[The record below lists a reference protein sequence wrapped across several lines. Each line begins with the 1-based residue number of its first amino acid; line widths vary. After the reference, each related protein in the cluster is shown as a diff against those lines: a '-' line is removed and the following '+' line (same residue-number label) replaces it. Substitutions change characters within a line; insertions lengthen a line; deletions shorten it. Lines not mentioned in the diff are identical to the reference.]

1 MNKKTQRLAAAFF
14 AVACLIAPLSVS
26 AMSIKEYNTKT
37 SDQRAQFVTDTIEK
51 RISDAAKTN
60 PALAKAIDDYFNITP
75 PGKSGPMGIIAF
87 MAEYDQV
94 EEGAKKGQFDLSV
107 VQIEDMVDAVIQTD
121 VMPTVTKKNTAPA
134 PKPTANP

>member
-14 AVACLIAPLSVS
+14 AVACLIPPLSVS
-26 AMSIKEYNTKT
+26 AMSIKEYDTKT
-37 SDQRAQFVTDTIEK
+37 TDQRAEFVTDTIEK

-60 PALAKAIDDYFNITP
+60 PALAKAIDDYFSITP

-87 MAEYDQV
+87 RAELDQV

-107 VQIEDMVDAVIQTD
+107 VKIEDIVDDIIQSD
-121 VMPTVTKKNTAPA
+121 VVPSLTKKNTAPA

>member
-1 MNKKTQRLAAAFF
+1 MNKKTQPLAAAFF
-14 AVACLIAPLSVS
+14 SVACLIAPLSVS

-75 PGKSGPMGIIAF
+75 PGKPGPKGIADF
-87 MAEYDQV
+87 RVELDQV
-94 EEGAKKGQFDLSV
+94 EEGAKTGQFDLSV
-107 VQIEDMVDAVIQTD
+107 VKIEDIVDDIIQTY
-121 VMPTVTKKNTAPA
+121 VMPTVTKK
-134 PKPTANP
+134 K